1 MNSPNYRTIVAGID
15 YSETGL
21 LALQRALNL
30 ASGTLHVVHVVEPF
44 AAMAVPAGPV
54 LVPAEQT
61 TEQAATTLRQYVEG
75 HLAKAWE
82 GQDRPT
88 VGVVVSHVA
97 LGVPAEQI
105 VQIAS
110 DLDADLIV
118 VGTHGRRGVKRFM
131 LGSIAE
137 RVVRLATCP
146 VLVVRPKALHAT
158 AQVAAPDIPNVEPPC
173 PRCAD
178 VRQATE
184 GHELW
189 CEQHRER
196 HGRRHTYH
204 SRETPS
210 AFPSNHGGLGS
221 LT

>member
-1 MNSPNYRTIVAGID
+1 MSDYKHRTVVVGID

-21 LALQRALNL
+21 SALHRGLALAE
-30 ASGTLHVVHVVEPF
+30 GTLHVVHVVEPF
-44 AAMAVPAGPV
+44 TAMAVPAGPV
-54 LVPAEQT
+54 LVAPSQPSLDH
-61 TEQAATTLRQYVEG
+61 AASTLRQYVER
-75 HLAKAWE
+75 HIAAAWE
-82 GQDRPT
+82 APERPR
-88 VGVVVSHVA
+88 VSVVVSHVA
-97 LGVPAEQI
+97 QGVPAEMI

-137 RVVRLATCP
+137 KVVRLATCP
-146 VLVVRPKALHAT
+146 VLVERPKSPHEAT
-158 AQVAAPDIPNVEPPC
+158 DIPSIEPPC
-173 PRCAD
+173 PLCVEARFASHG
-178 VRQATE
+178 R
-184 GHELW
+184 ELW

-204 SRETPS
+204 TPDPPS

-221 LT
+221 VS

>member
-1 MNSPNYRTIVAGID
+1 MSDSKHRTVVVGID
-15 YSETGL
+15 YSDTGL
-21 LALQRALNL
+21 LALRRGLAL
-30 ASGTLHVVHVVEPF
+30 AEGTLHVVHVVEPF

-54 LVPAEQT
+54 LVAPTQPSLDH
-61 TEQAATTLRQYVEG
+61 AASILRQYVEQ
-75 HLAKAWE
+75 HIAVAWDAPE
-82 GQDRPT
+82 RPR
-88 VGVVVSHVA
+88 VSVVVSHVA
-97 LGVPAEQI
+97 QGVPAEMI

-146 VLVVRPKALHAT
+146 VLVERPKSMPAAT
-158 AQVAAPDIPNVEPPC
+158 DVPSIEPPC
-173 PRCAD
+173 PSCVETRKASQG
-178 VRQATE
+178 R
-184 GHELW
+184 ELW

-204 SRETPS
+204 SRGAPE

-221 LT
+221 VS

>member
-1 MNSPNYRTIVAGID
+1 MTTPQYRTIVVGID

-21 LALQRALNL
+21 LALERALAL
-30 ASGTLHVVHVVEPF
+30 ATGTLHVVHVVEPF

-54 LVPAEQT
+54 LVPPEQS

-88 VGVVVSHVA
+88 VSVVVSHVA
-97 LGVPAEQI
+97 LGVPAEQV

-146 VLVVRPKALHAT
+146 VLVVRPKTSRAAAT
-158 AQVAAPDIPNVEPPC
+158 ASDVPDIEPPC
-173 PRCAD
+173 PRCAE
-178 VRQATE
+178 VRQMTQ
-184 GHELW
+184 GRELW
-189 CEQHRER
+189 CNQHRER

-221 LT
+221 VT